1 VAKLSQLAQSFIHLI
16 QRTEDVACAV
26 GLSLTT
32 LLIFI
37 QVVNRYWLHFEI
49 MIFGD
54 LGLYCFIFFMFVA
67 APLAT
72 WSRSHVTVDIFRETV
87 LKNRPVALAIHAVV
101 VTVLSIVVL
110 SLFLPQAHTF
120 LLRAVQYPE
129 YGTLVRWFNTSWL
142 MIAFAAC
149 IVLVLVHLVAIG
161 VRDIRTLSDTRSQ
174 KERE

>member
-1 VAKLSQLAQSFIHLI
+1 MAKLSQLAQSFIHII
-16 QRTEDVACAV
+16 QRTEEAACAV

-32 LLIFI
+32 LLIFL

-72 WSRSHVTVDIFRETV
+72 WSQSHVTVDVFRETA
-87 LKNRPVALAIHAVV
+87 LKKKPVALAIHTVV
-101 VTVLSIVVL
+101 IAVLSIIVL
-110 SLFLPQAHTF
+110 CLFLPQAHTF

-142 MIAFAAC
+142 MIAFAVC
-149 IVLVLVHLVAIG
+149 MLLVLVHLVVIA
-161 VRDIRTLSDTRSQ
+161 VRDIRTLSDTRNQ